1 MTEKRLASVED
12 SFDLEEWVMEYDL
25 EETRNDPH
33 YSIYYTP
40 EYEEEPSK

>member
-1 MTEKRLASVED
+1 MPNRTPEDDFELEK
-12 SFDLEEWVMEYDL
+12 WVMEYDL

-40 EYEEEPSK
+40 EYEEEECS